1 LNLETPHEMQRT
13 AKKRE
18 RLRAEERY
26 PTAEVLLGD
35 AGDHPDL
42 PGLDLNEGVGGLGG
56 QHPRRREERA
66 SEGGEAPPERGCHL
80 VGDVQR

>member
-1 LNLETPHEMQRT
+1 MQRA

-56 QHPRRREERA
+56 EHPRRRRRKERA
-66 SEGGEAPPERGCHL
+66 SEGGEAPPERGCHP